1 MAEIAIVGAGPL
13 GLATALMLHREG
25 LPVRL
30 FDARPAN
37 APSSEAR
44 VLALSEGSRQILDC
58 LAAWPTTP
66 TTPIT
71 TIHVSQLGSFGSTVM
86 RASEEGVAALG
97 HVLPATELIQ
107 QLQAQV
113 TDAAIPIEYETLIA
127 LGEAGPETIRLQ
139 AKHRDGS
146 TRDSVETP
154 LVLCCEGSVRAE
166 RGALVHDY
174 QQHALLCRAQIA
186 DPHDNRAF
194 ERFTPDGPLALLPL
208 GDDYAVVWT
217 QPAVRAQALL
227 AADDADWLSALQSA
241 FGTQVRFT
249 AIRDRA
255 SYPLALKL
263 RLNPTAQRCVWLG
276 NAAQTLHPVAGQG
289 LNLALRDAWELVEAI
304 REAQDPGD
312 ADVLARYARGRAL
325 DRFAAAG
332 FSDALVRSFGSRLP
346 GLATARGL
354 GLTALS
360 ALPPLRH
367 FLARRMIFGARAWP

>member
-44 VLALSEGSRQILDC
+44 VLALSEGSRQILGS
-58 LAAWPTTP
+58 LGAWPSKP
-66 TTPIT
+66 PTPIT
-71 TIHVSQLGSFGSTVM
+71 TIHVSQLGSFGSTRM
-86 RASEEGVAALG
+86 RASEEGVPALG
-97 HVLPATELIQ
+97 HVLPATELIE
-107 QLQAQV
+107 QLQARV
-113 TDAAIPIEYETLIA
+113 AEAAIPIEYDTLVGQ
-127 LGEAGPETIRLQ
+127 GEPGPHGIRLPLSQQ
-139 AKHRDGS
+139 AGHARAA
-146 TRDSVETP
+146 VETP
-154 LVLCCEGSVRAE
+154 LVVCCEGSVRAE

-174 QQHALLCRAQIA
+174 QQRALLCRAEMA
-186 DPHDNRAF
+186 DPHAQCAY

-208 GDDYAVVWT
+208 GEDYAVVWT
-217 QPAVRAQALL
+217 QPAARAEALL
-227 AADDADWLSALQSA
+227 AADDADWLAALQAA

-263 RLNPTAQRCVWLG
+263 RLNPTAPRCVWLG

-304 REAQDPGD
+304 RDAQDPGD
-312 ADVLARYARGRAL
+312 AHVLARYARSRAL

-354 GLTALS
+354 GLAALD